1 MNCYSPRV
9 VQAVKY
15 LDKFL
20 KEKLISLEE
29 LALAFD
35 LEPTR
40 TSLMPNKQ
48 PVFVERKAW
57 HHIFLINIILDH
69 LDEKT
74 DMA

>member
-29 LALAFD
+29 LALSFG

-48 PVFVERKAW
+48 PVFEERKA
-57 HHIFLINIILDH
+57 
-69 LDEKT
+69 
-74 DMA
+74 